1 MAWTLAK
8 TVEQNTTHVTKNP
21 EFYVYMAVFGAFFAG
36 FDLRGL
42 ILMVR
47 KHSATAFDYSACP
60 SLLLLALLY
69 SYFLVRAIRRSRNGP
84 PPSIG

>member
-8 TVEQNTTHVTKNP
+8 TVDQCTTNVTKNP
-21 EFYVYMAVFGAFFAG
+21 EFYVYMAVFWAFFAG
-36 FDLRGL
+36 FDLRDI

-47 KHSATAFDYSACP
+47 KHSATALDYSTCP
-60 SLLLLALLY
+60 LLLLSALLC
-69 SYFLVRAIRRSRNGP
+69 SYFLVRAIRRSGNGP